1 MMSLS
6 QTILANPSSAVSP
19 KDKDMMQLPAIAT
32 MQEYLCL
39 DDIINPDIALSS
51 RMPTN
56 PLSILSSAI
65 DHFPAH
71 EAYQVGE
78 ELGIRE
84 FRSFYLSSTF
94 KNPQLLNMQ
103 WQSVLEL
110 WWTSAYLDQYTEM
123 RFNRIE
129 EQGSYFVVTFMNT
142 SNTNAAY
149 SQPNC
154 PLIAGILAGFLSS
167 LFGLEFKAIETE
179 CHGQE
184 NHNCTFLLGSS
195 GQINPTQFWQTIND
209 MN

>member
-1 MMSLS
+1 
-6 QTILANPSSAVSP
+6 
-19 KDKDMMQLPAIAT
+19 MQLPAIST
-32 MQEYLCL
+32 MQEYLSL

-51 RMPTN
+51 KMPTN

-71 EAYQVGE
+71 ESYQVGR

-84 FRSFYLSSTF
+84 FRLFYLSSAD

-123 RFNRIE
+123 RLNRIE
-129 EQGSYFVVTFMNT
+129 EQSSYFFASFENT
-142 SNTNAAY
+142 SNTHAAY
-149 SQPNC
+149 SKPNC

-167 LFGLEFKAIETE
+167 LFGLEFESIETE
-179 CHGQE
+179 CHTQE
-184 NHNCTFLLGSS
+184 SQNCTFLLGSS
-195 GQINPTQFWQTIND
+195 DQINPHQFWQTIQNI
-209 MN
+209 N